1 MEAGSAI
8 IREVARTLKDMV
20 RRSDMVGRWSA
31 DGFLGILPGCG
42 IEPLGRVAARM
53 RRVASR
59 VAIPWWGDRLSLNVS
74 AKITIIE
81 RGDTLESMGE
91 RLRVAEDAPELAA
104 KSTGA

>member
-1 MEAGSAI
+1 MGS
-8 IREVARTLKDMV
+8 
-20 RRSDMVGRWSA
+20 W
-31 DGFLGILPGCG
+31 GFCRGCG

-81 RGDTLESMGE
+81 RGDTPESME
-91 RLRVAEDAPELAA
+91 ARLRAAEEVPELAA
-104 KSTGA
+104 